1 MIRRPP
7 RSTLFPYT
15 TLFRSVIARVA
26 QVQEAE
32 HLLVDEIKPKEAMVL
47 TWSAVKRQ
55 GEIRRISQGGEDMPR
70 RGNRQ
75 DDKQAAHW
83 AETLPGA
90 AQKELLRQEQINHS
104 GGDGKGQSDQAFQQQ
119 PRAEAGRQQKC
130 PPSGM
135 RFFFI
140 Q

>member
-1 MIRRPP
+1 
-7 RSTLFPYT
+7 
-15 TLFRSVIARVA
+15 
-26 QVQEAE
+26 
-32 HLLVDEIKPKEAMVL
+32 
-47 TWSAVKRQ
+47 
-55 GEIRRISQGGEDMPR
+55 MPR

-140 Q
+140 QCAQKSPHREGDGECEHHIGNQDARE